1 MTFTRILVAYL
12 KYYRGLPKFE
22 IVLGINITVIEH
34 DSGEILS
41 SFYYIDVLQ
50 VYMVLLIKDGILEN
64 KINLRFFVI
73 KC

>member
-22 IVLGINITVIEH
+22 IVLGKTTVIEH

-41 SFYYIDVLQ
+41 SFYYIDVLE
-50 VYMVLLIKDGILEN
+50 VYMV
-64 KINLRFFVI
+64 
-73 KC
+73 

>member
-22 IVLGINITVIEH
+22 FVLGIKITVIEH

-50 VYMVLLIKDGILEN
+50 VYMV
-64 KINLRFFVI
+64 
-73 KC
+73 

>member
-12 KYYRGLPKFE
+12 KCYRGLPKFE
-22 IVLGINITVIEH
+22 IVLGKNITVIEH

-50 VYMVLLIKDGILEN
+50 VYMV
-64 KINLRFFVI
+64 
-73 KC
+73 